1 MSLFLSSAER
11 VNKSGKKVIA
21 KGPLSPVDPIYAA
34 GALAYDP
41 YTHEGII
48 QAVMNENLSMTDSA
62 LDAGLSSDF
71 NPWDLT
77 MVGAVVSGKN
87 EVPIDAY
94 STACG
99 CCDDQIKKSWQIMA
113 EATGGPS
120 YFWEVP
126 RFDAESEKWAIDF
139 MTKELEQMFKWLTS
153 LTGKK
158 VTNETL
164 RNAIRQ
170 GNRLRQDLQEITQLL
185 RSRPVPISG
194 LEYYMTQI
202 MIGDYTQ
209 DPELLHQQYSILLSE
224 LKTRVDQPAGT
235 PRLTSRKPL
244 RLYLM
249 GEETLEFGIFN
260 MIEDCGGVLVGC
272 DTRLSLYYELIKE
285 DGAGIE
291 NLARWIWKMPCN
303 LPTAERIKVTIPYI
317 KKQEPDA
324 IIVSSV
330 IGARNLSGA
339 ERLVRDVIKDELG
352 IPVLSIETGLPL
364 INIDKVN
371 SQIKAF
377 IEIHG

>member
-11 VNKSGKKVIA
+11 AKKSGKKVVA

-41 YTHEGII
+41 YTHETII
-48 QAVMNENLSMTDSA
+48 HAVMNENLSMTDYA
-62 LDAGLSSDF
+62 LDAGLSPDF
-71 NPWDLT
+71 NPWNMM

-94 STACG
+94 STVCG

-120 YFWEVP
+120 YFWESP

-139 MTKELEQMFKWLTS
+139 MIKELEQMFRWLTS
-153 LTGKK
+153 HTGIK
-158 VTNETL
+158 VNDETV

-170 GNRLRQDLQEITQLL
+170 GNRLRQDLLEITQLL
-185 RSRPVPISG
+185 RSNPVPISG
-194 LEYYMTQI
+194 LEYYMTQA
-202 MIGDYTQ
+202 MIGDYTL
-209 DPELLHQQYSILLSE
+209 DPELLHRQYKILLSE
-224 LKTRVDQPAGT
+224 LKTRVDHSTAG
-235 PRLTSRKPL
+235 PSLMSRKPL

-249 GEETLEFGIFN
+249 GEETQEFGLFN
-260 MIEDCGGVLVGC
+260 IIENCGGVLVGC

-285 DGAGIE
+285 DGAAIE

-324 IIVSSV
+324 IIISNV
-330 IGARNLSGA
+330 IGSRNLPGA
-339 ERLVRDVIKDELG
+339 ERLVREIITDELG

-364 INIDKVN
+364 MSIEKVK
-371 SQIKAF
+371 SQIKTF